1 MDQLQV
7 LFPELTEFVHS
18 FTQPQHFWQLP
29 VLLVAVLAGAA
40 ASIAMGRRLRGEVLS
55 ADQQQR
61 LRGIAFVLVTG
72 VALLLFG
79 RYFGQGRPS
88 ALLRVAM
95 ALTFTLAGARLGVYV
110 MHYVLGLSSRALAL
124 QTFFVRLVWLLF
136 ALHVTGLLSPLLD
149 LLQDIGITIGGSYI
163 SFLQV
168 LQASVVVTLMLVLAL
183 WLGRALE
190 RRVMRSDALDTHI
203 RVIAIKLL
211 RGLLVFLG
219 VIIALPLVGIDSTF
233 LSVLGGALG
242 VGLGFALQKVASN
255 YVSGFIILMDRS
267 IRLGDVITVDG
278 RQGTVLRLEAR
289 CIALGAMDGT
299 VFIVPNETFMT
310 QTIINHTLGSGGVCH
325 TLVMEVAFGSD
336 LHQVET
342 ILLATAQAQSRILAN
357 PAPSV
362 AVSRFTGHGVELS
375 LQYWIADP
383 GKSEVG
389 LRSEML
395 LSVHRAFRAAG
406 VAVPLRDGAQP
417 VQL

>member
-61 LRGIAFVLVTG
+61 LRGIAFALVTG

-95 ALTFTLAGARLGVYV
+95 ALTFTLAGARLGVYI

-267 IRLGDVITVDG
+267 IRLGDVITVEG
-278 RQGTVLRLEAR
+278 RQGTVLRL
-289 CIALGAMDGT
+289 
-299 VFIVPNETFMT
+299 
-310 QTIINHTLGSGGVCH
+310 
-325 TLVMEVAFGSD
+325 
-336 LHQVET
+336 
-342 ILLATAQAQSRILAN
+342 
-357 PAPSV
+357 
-362 AVSRFTGHGVELS
+362 
-375 LQYWIADP
+375 
-383 GKSEVG
+383 
-389 LRSEML
+389 
-395 LSVHRAFRAAG
+395 
-406 VAVPLRDGAQP
+406 
-417 VQL
+417 